1 MTERLDVRGFSCP
14 IPLMKVR
21 DAIMQAQAVEALTD
35 DPCARE
41 NIRKFAQ
48 SQGYRVTET
57 KLNDCESKIL
67 IEKV

>member
-1 MTERLDVRGFSCP
+1 MKEILDVRGFSCP

-21 DAIMQAQAVEALTD
+21 EAMTTASAVEVVTD

-41 NIRKFAQ
+41 NITKYAQ
-48 SQGYRVTET
+48 SQGFQITET
-57 KLNDCESKIL
+57 KLNAFETTML